1 MINLNIE
8 QTAQLIWKFVH
19 NLQLN
24 DLRNINLSDSECS
37 QIDEIVEAAQQ
48 IINNKFEIYELINK

>member
-1 MINLNIE
+1 MNLNTE
-8 QTAQLIWKFVH
+8 HTAQLMWKFIH
-19 NLQLN
+19 NLQLS
-24 DLRNINLSDSECS
+24 DLRNIKLSDDECS